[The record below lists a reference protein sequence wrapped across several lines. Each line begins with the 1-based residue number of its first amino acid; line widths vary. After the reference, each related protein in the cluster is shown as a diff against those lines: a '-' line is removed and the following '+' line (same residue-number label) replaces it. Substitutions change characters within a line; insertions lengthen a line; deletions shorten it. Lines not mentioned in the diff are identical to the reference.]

1 LRTRIQSKL
10 RVTCREVR
18 MSEVRAVLIP
28 LLNPNEP
35 EARLV
40 ALHVSEGQPIEPGD
54 PICLIEN
61 TKSAAEVVA
70 EAGGF
75 VVGVDSSPGDLL
87 RAGDRL
93 CWIAEAADWEPPAEA
108 AGSET
113 PGAVTPE
120 GLRITD
126 PALALARRAGVDL
139 SGLARGRLITERD
152 VRAVLGISSG
162 LARSDGPFNPR
173 ALVVYG
179 GGGHGKS
186 LIDLV
191 LALGTYDL
199 VGVIDDGLGV
209 GSDVAGLAVLGG
221 SEKLAE
227 LAENG
232 VRQAVNAVGGIG
244 DIHSR
249 MRVFDTLT
257 SAGFVCPTVAHPRA
271 YVEPSARLAG
281 GVQVFPHSYVGSE
294 ASVGFG
300 AIINTGAVVSHDC
313 AVGDYANISPGAL
326 LAGGVSIGEGALVGM
341 GVTINLNVT
350 VGPEARIGNS
360 AVVKSDVPARG
371 VVRAGSVWPEGV
383 TPEV

>member
-1 LRTRIQSKL
+1 MGEAQ
-10 RVTCREVR
+10 
-18 MSEVRAVLIP
+18 AVLIP

-40 ALHVSEGQPIEPGD
+40 ALYVSEAQHVEPGD
-54 PICLIEN
+54 LLCLIEN
-61 TKSAAEVVA
+61 TKSAAEIVA
-70 EAGGF
+70 EAQGF
-75 VVGVDSSPGDLL
+75 VVGVFASPGELL
-87 RAGDRL
+87 RAGHRL
-93 CWIAEAADWEPPAEA
+93 CWIAETADWVPPQEA
-108 AGSET
+108 ATASESR
-113 PGAVTPE
+113 GEGVPE

-126 PALALARRAGVDL
+126 PALALAKRAGVDL
-139 SGLARGRLITERD
+139 SGLPQGRLVTERD
-152 VRAVLGISSG
+152 IRAAIGTSSG
-162 LARSDGPFNPR
+162 LARPNGPFNPR
-173 ALVVYG
+173 ALVIYG

-199 VGVIDDGLGV
+199 VGVIDDGLMI

-232 VRQAVNAVGGIG
+232 VRQAVNAVGGVG
-244 DIHSR
+244 DISSR
-249 MRVFDTLT
+249 IRVFETLT
-257 SAGFVCPTVAHPRA
+257 SGGFVCPTVAHPRA

-313 AVGDYANISPGAL
+313 TVGDYANISPGAL
-326 LAGGVSIGEGALVGM
+326 LAGGVSIGESALVGM

-360 AVVKSDVPARG
+360 AVIKSDVPPRG
-371 VVRAGSVWPEGV
+371 VVRAGSVWPENV
-383 TPEV
+383 AREV

>member
-1 LRTRIQSKL
+1 MGEAQ
-10 RVTCREVR
+10 
-18 MSEVRAVLIP
+18 AVLIP

-40 ALHVSEGQPIEPGD
+40 ALYVSEAQRVDVGD
-54 PICLIEN
+54 PLCLIEN

-70 EAGGF
+70 DAQGY
-75 VVGVDSSPGDLL
+75 VVGVRARTGEIL

-93 CWIAEAADWEPPAEA
+93 CWIAEAADWMPPADKPVASEA
-108 AGSET
+108 R
-113 PGAVTPE
+113 GAEIPD

-126 PALALARRAGVDL
+126 PALALAKRAGLDL
-139 SGLARGRLITERD
+139 SALPRDRLVVERDIRAAIGASGGLARP
-152 VRAVLGISSG
+152 A
-162 LARSDGPFNPR
+162 GPFNPR
-173 ALVVYG
+173 ALVIYG

-199 VGVIDDGLGV
+199 VGVLDDGLAV
-209 GSDVAGLAVLGG
+209 GGDVAGLAVLGG

-244 DIHSR
+244 DISSR
-249 MRVFDTLT
+249 IRVFETLT

-326 LAGGVSIGEGALVGM
+326 LAGGVSIGESVLVGM

-360 AVVKSDVPARG
+360 AVIKSDVPPRG
-371 VVRAGSVWPEGV
+371 VVRAGSVWPESV
-383 TPEV
+383 AS